1 MERFDVVVVGAG
13 PAGASAARA
22 AALAGLSTLLLEK
35 QSLPRDKRCGGG
47 VSAAA
52 LRELDFPLPDRVVER
67 RCYGMWGIQRD
78 ILTEVRVDRCIA
90 TMVSRATFD
99 AFLVEKAAEA
109 GARVAAAEACRGLR
123 RLADG
128 VVVATGKAEYRA
140 SVVIGADGFTSMV
153 ARSVR
158 PKWRPRETRF
168 CLVADVPLGRD
179 TIDRTMRNLAE
190 LRYGFIRLGYAWAF
204 PKREHVSFGIGGALG
219 SARHLRRDF
228 ARYLRLHGVDGDV
241 PARGCFIPV
250 TEFRH
255 DVVADRLMLCG
266 DAAGFVDCFS
276 GEGIRYAIASGTLAG
291 RTAARA
297 ISAGDCSKRALLAY
311 QRAFFSKHRRD
322 LRWSSFITRLSSRF
336 PRLVFGPLLADR
348 DTILRYFRVMSGDE
362 HFATF
367 ARWVMIRLPWLL
379 ARHFLVPRAPA
390 RSSWSRSAPEASGRR
405 WLRRP

>member
-1 MERFDVVVVGAG
+1 MPVERFDVIVVGAG

-22 AALAGLSTLLLEK
+22 ASLAGLSTLLLEK
-35 QSLPRDKRCGGG
+35 QKLPRDKRCGGG

-52 LRELDFPLPDRVVER
+52 LKELDFDLPDRVVEQ
-67 RCYGMWGIQRD
+67 RCYGMWGIQHD
-78 ILTEVRVDRCIA
+78 ILTEVRVDRCVA

-109 GARVAAAEACRGLR
+109 GARVAEAEACREIR

-128 VVVATGKAEYRA
+128 MAVATAKAEYRA
-140 SVVIGADGFTSMV
+140 SVVIGADGFSSLV

-158 PKWRPRETRF
+158 PKWSRRETRF
-168 CLVADVPLGRD
+168 CLVADVPLGRE
-179 TIDRTMRNLAE
+179 TIDRTMRDLVE
-190 LRYGFIRLGYAWAF
+190 LRYGFIRQGYAWAF
-204 PKREHVSFGIGGALG
+204 PKRDHVSFGIGGEPG
-219 SARHLRRDF
+219 SAKALQQDF

-266 DAAGFVDCFS
+266 GAAGFVDCFS

-297 ISAGDCSKRALLAY
+297 IRAGDCSKRALLAY
-311 QRAFFSKHRRD
+311 QRAFYAGHKRD
-322 LRWSSFITRLSSRF
+322 LVWSSFITRLSSRF

-348 DTILRYFRVMSGDE
+348 STILRYFRVMSGEE
-362 HFATF
+362 HFASF
-367 ARWVMIRLPWLL
+367 ARWVIVRLPRLIFRRL
-379 ARHFLVPRAPA
+379 AAPRAATSGA
-390 RSSWSRSAPEASGRR
+390 RGSR
-405 WLRRP
+405 